1 MKISL
6 CKRFLSAALIAV
18 SATVAYAGERPR
30 DNGVA
35 CARAANAYCNLPDQG
50 NRPMPQGVP
59 QGESA

>member
-1 MKISL
+1 MKVSL
-6 CKRFLSAALIAV
+6 CNRLLPVALIVA

-30 DNGVA
+30 ENGVA